1 MNMYGNSEPELTNQ
15 QKAAILFIV
24 LGPEYSSML
33 FKHMNDEEIEK
44 GVDFLV
50 KNGFVVSKNGEI
62 IHLEVWGIRIKIKV
76 KLQKNITR

>member
-33 FKHMNDEEIEK
+33 FKHMNEIGRASCRER
-44 GVDFLV
+44 V
-50 KNGFVVSKNGEI
+50 
-62 IHLEVWGIRIKIKV
+62 
-76 KLQKNITR
+76 

>member
-62 IHLEVWGIRIKIKV
+62 IHFKKV
-76 KLQKNITR
+76 VREY

>member
-1 MNMYGNSEPELTNQ
+1 MDMYGDEPELNNQ

-44 GVDFLV
+44 VGMTALCIFSFRSLA
-50 KNGFVVSKNGEI
+50 
-62 IHLEVWGIRIKIKV
+62 
-76 KLQKNITR
+76 